1 MTDVRD
7 FYVLNTADPA
17 FNDSMILEDSVL
29 DVIVSKIKMVLFTN
43 PGEIISD
50 VQCGIGLEY
59 LLWSTTVSTD
69 FIKSEIQKQF
79 SRYIEELSNYSYS
92 INLSMME
99 GIFGDILI
107 INIQINDVQI
117 TAVFR

>member
-1 MTDVRD
+1 MNDIRD
-7 FYVLNTADPA
+7 FYVLNTSDPA
-17 FNDSMILEDSVL
+17 YNDSMILEDSVL
-29 DVIVSKIKMVLFTN
+29 DVIVSKIKICLFTN
-43 PGEIISD
+43 KSECIADPNFGCSLPEL
-50 VQCGIGLEY
+50 V
-59 LLWSTTVSTD
+59 WSTVSQD

-79 SRYIEELSNYSYS
+79 SRYIEELSNYPYT
-92 INLSMME
+92 INLSIME